1 MALVW
6 SHEEEGNCY
15 ELRSAGA
22 SLRLYRNGVN
32 HSQWNP
38 DRPLSGSIWDLIT
51 LPALHRPVGSLDDAL
66 MLGFGAGTVARQLC
80 DLAGVG
86 RLVGVEMDP
95 MHLSIAQGFF
105 DCDQRCELVAA
116 DAVEWIAEQDKSA
129 SYDLIIDDLY
139 GEENGIP
146 IRCAPTDS
154 DWWHRLADLLRT
166 GGMLVLNT
174 IEPERIQDLP
184 LLGENALKLRFPNNI
199 MYQIDGY
206 ENRVLAFSDKAFSP
220 ESLHTALRSI
230 CRKYP
235 RCYGVA
241 KRYKLSKSGSL
252 KIN

>member
-1 MALVW
+1 MLIW
-6 SHEEEGNCY
+6 SHEQSGNRY
-15 ELRSAGA
+15 EVRTAGA

-32 HSQWNP
+32 HSQWNRH
-38 DRPLSGSIWDLIT
+38 RPLSGSVWDLIT
-51 LPALHRPVGSLDDAL
+51 LPALHRPPGSIRDAL
-66 MLGFGAGTVARQLC
+66 MLGFGAGAVARQLFE
-80 DLAGVG
+80 LSSLERMVG
-86 RLVGVEMDP
+86 LEMDP

-116 DAVEWIAEQDKSA
+116 DAVEWIENQNTHA

-139 GEENGIP
+139 GEEDGIP

-154 DWWHRLADLLRT
+154 EWWHRLADLLRT
-166 GGMLVLNT
+166 GGILVLNT
-174 IEPERIQDLP
+174 IEPERIQDLS
-184 LLGENALKLRFPNNI
+184 LLRENALKLRFPNHI

-206 ENRVLAFSDKAFSP
+206 ENRVLAFSDQAFSL
-220 ESLHTALRSI
+220 ESFKTTLRSI

-241 KRYKLSKSGSL
+241 KRYKLIESGSL